1 VTFCSID
8 IRHIHRILG
17 FRRPDLPSRQ
27 RTLVAAMVNIAHTQ
41 FPPLSY
47 KQPHDHVRRHD
58 RATRELIGLVYKKS
72 DNSMVLQQPA
82 ARVLVV
88 EDEMM
93 LRMRAVDIVE
103 DAGFTPVEAVNADDA
118 LVILESRSDID
129 LLFTDIQM
137 PGSMDGL
144 KLAHAV
150 HERWPSIK
158 IILVSGQ
165 VTPNEADKP
174 VNSRFFGKPLEVKT
188 MIAELQEMIGQ
199 GALRIIPADL
209 SRLLATIPHL
219 ETFSHVA
226 PAGSNV
232 HTSEEFLTAEN
243 DSLRLLLEQ
252 AGIDA
257 QVLLAQAGIDAKERE
272 AADKL
277 QKLILE
283 ELHHRIKN
291 TLATV
296 SAIASQSLQTAT
308 SIEDGQ
314 HAIEGR
320 LVALG
325 RAHDLLLQARWA
337 NADLA
342 NTIRGAI
349 EPYDSEA
356 GGRFSISG
364 PDIKVTSGA
373 VIALAMTLNEL
384 CTNTTKFGALSVPV
398 GSIDI
403 AWKIDE
409 GKQRLQLTWTE
420 KGGPSVHAPSRQS
433 FGTRLIGSLGQQL
446 KGEVQLAYETKG
458 FVFTMDVP
466 MTSLVAPA

>member
-1 VTFCSID
+1 
-8 IRHIHRILG
+8 
-17 FRRPDLPSRQ
+17 
-27 RTLVAAMVNIAHTQ
+27 
-41 FPPLSY
+41 
-47 KQPHDHVRRHD
+47 
-58 RATRELIGLVYKKS
+58 
-72 DNSMVLQQPA
+72 MVLHQPTA
-82 ARVLVV
+82 KVLVV

-103 DAGFTPVEAVNADDA
+103 DAGFTPIEAVNADDA
-118 LVILESRSDID
+118 LAVLESRSDVD

-137 PGSMDGL
+137 PGTIDGL

-150 HERWPSIK
+150 HTRWPSIK
-158 IILVSGQ
+158 IMLVSGQ
-165 VTPNEADKP
+165 VTPTEAERP
-174 VNSRFFGKPLEVKT
+174 VSSRFYGKPLEVKA
-188 MIAELQEMIGQ
+188 MIAELKEMLGE
-199 GALRIIPADL
+199 GTLKLIPADI
-209 SRLLATIPHL
+209 SKLLATIPRVDAFGPNL
-219 ETFSHVA
+219 VMSKEL
-226 PAGSNV
+226 
-232 HTSEEFLTAEN
+232 LTAEN

-272 AADKL
+272 TADKL

-296 SAIASQSLQTAT
+296 SAIASQSLRTAT
-308 SIEDGQ
+308 SIEHAQ

-320 LVALG
+320 LLALG

-337 NADLA
+337 NADLS
-342 NTIRGAI
+342 NTIRGAT
-349 EPYDSEA
+349 EPYDGEGA
-356 GGRFSISG
+356 GRFSISG

-384 CTNTTKFGALSVPV
+384 CTNTTKFGALSVPA

-403 AWKIDE
+403 AWKVDE
-409 GKQRLQLTWTE
+409 EKQRLELTWSE
-420 KGGPSVHAPSRQS
+420 KGGPSVSAPSRHS

-446 KGEVQLAYETKG
+446 KGEVQLAYEPTG
-458 FVFTMDVP
+458 FVYTLNVP
-466 MTSLVAPA
+466 MTSLVAPT